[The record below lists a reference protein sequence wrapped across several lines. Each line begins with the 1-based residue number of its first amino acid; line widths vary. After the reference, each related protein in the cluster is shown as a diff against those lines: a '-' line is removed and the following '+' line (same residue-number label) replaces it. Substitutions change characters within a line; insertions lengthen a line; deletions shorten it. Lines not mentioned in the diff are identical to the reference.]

1 MCFFP
6 ADKNYS
12 LNTKIH
18 PERKSDSMYSYVRWI
33 IILQLFIVYVY
44 ASVAKLYG
52 DWLDFGM
59 IKILMQSRA
68 DYPIIGT
75 ILQQHWAHQ
84 IIGTF
89 GILFDLL
96 IIPALLW
103 KPTRKIAFFL
113 SIFFHL
119 FNSIVF
125 QIGIFPYLSLAFT
138 VFFFEAETIRKLFF
152 KTKMPYTLNEII
164 IPKYKN
170 GLLSVLG
177 IYFLIQILLPIRHY
191 AIKDNVLWTEEG
203 HRLSWRMMLRSRAGR
218 GEFKI
223 VNTDTGKQTIINPN
237 EYLNKGQ
244 LRKVF
249 AYPDFTWQFA
259 NYLKEEYA
267 EKGENVSV
275 FLVKSK
281 ISINGRP
288 YAPFIDSKTDLANTP
303 WYIFKHHDWILP
315 SQLE

>member
-1 MCFFP
+1 
-6 ADKNYS
+6 
-12 LNTKIH
+12 
-18 PERKSDSMYSYVRWI
+18 
-33 IILQLFIVYVY
+33 
-44 ASVAKLYG
+44 
-52 DWLDFGM
+52 
-59 IKILMQSRA
+59 
-68 DYPIIGT
+68 
-75 ILQQHWAHQ
+75 
-84 IIGTF
+84 
-89 GILFDLL
+89 
-96 IIPALLW
+96 
-103 KPTRKIAFFL
+103 
-113 SIFFHL
+113 
-119 FNSIVF
+119 
-125 QIGIFPYLSLAFT
+125 
-138 VFFFEAETIRKLFF
+138 
-152 KTKMPYTLNEII
+152 MPYTLNEII

-203 HRLSWRMMLRSRAGR
+203 HRLSWRMMLRSRLGK

-223 VNTDTGKQTIINPN
+223 VNKDTGKQTTINPN

-249 AYPDFTWQFA
+249 AYPDFAWQFA

-267 EKGENVSV
+267 QNGENVSV

-315 SQLE
+315 SHLEEN